1 MAVTYPNKR
10 GNMYIGNMLPEQI
23 DCILSIREQKVIPS
37 LKRMIF
43 NFPPELVLESL
54 ERGISIRDILGN
66 DPNKLKEYLGEL
78 RDYQTVGTAFMYM
91 SPRSMLGDGV
101 GAGKTAEIGALLN
114 YLKLKGELTRFV
126 MAVETSALGQTQC
139 ELMKFTGLN
148 IVGMPATAYKIRKV
162 IKNTDWTKVD
172 GIVIRHSTLRSDIL
186 SKWFSLYL
194 DEMGLSKLFNTFI
207 LDESSVIKNRGTKMF
222 NYTSNICNIASR
234 VHLLN
239 ATSFETHLMDIYN
252 QMDICYPMLLPKKW
266 RIEKQFCCYGTKK
279 YWTKVNGQAK
289 LNFARDMKGYKNQA
303 DFKESLK
310 LVYFGRSKKEVG
322 KELPHTYLVYEVEPT
337 TDQSLAL
344 AKGYRYME
352 VLNAPS
358 LIPEINIATTKET
371 VPKLERLV
379 ELVQTE
385 FQNMQVMVYC
395 FHIEAQEAIYSE
407 MVNIGRKPVVLN
419 GSNTDDE
426 RTDIIRKFNSLEYDV
441 IITNIQKSLNL
452 YSGDVCIFYS
462 MEGNPARMEQ
472 IRGRIDRSVD
482 DRLKTYVLLLYKG
495 TDEYKFFVD
504 IASQRSKDAR
514 ELTIDAKTA
523 VDFFIEQMEV

>member
-10 GNMYIGNMLPEQI
+10 GDMYTGNMLPEQI
-23 DCILSIREQKVIPS
+23 DCILNIRNQTVIPS
-37 LKRMIF
+37 LKRMVF
-43 NFPPELVLESL
+43 NFPPEMILESL
-54 ERGISIRDILGN
+54 EKGVSIREMLGN
-66 DPNKLKEYLGEL
+66 DSDRLSKYIGEL
-78 RDYQTVGTAFMYM
+78 RDYQTVGTAFLYM

-101 GAGKTAEIGALLN
+101 GAGKTAEISALLN
-114 YLKLKGELTRFV
+114 YLKLRGELTRFV

-139 ELMKFTGLN
+139 ELIKFTGLR
-148 IVGMPATAYKIRKV
+148 VVSMPSTAYKIRKV
-162 IKNTDWTKVD
+162 IENTDWNKVD
-172 GIVIRHSTLRSDIL
+172 GIVIRHSTLRSDLL

-194 DEMGLSKLFNTFI
+194 DEKGLSRIFNTFI

-222 NYTSNICNIASR
+222 NYTSNICNIATR

-252 QMDICYPMLLPKKW
+252 QMDICYPVLLPKKW

-303 DFKESLK
+303 EFKESLK

-337 TDQSLAL
+337 TEQSLAL

-358 LIPEINIATTKET
+358 LIPEIKIGMTRAE
-371 VPKLERLV
+371 VPKLDRLV
-379 ELVQTE
+379 DLVQNE
-385 FQNMQVMVYC
+385 FQSMQIMVYC
-395 FHIEAQEAIYSE
+395 FHIEAQKAIYNE
-407 MVNIGRKPVVLN
+407 LLAIGRKPVILN

-426 RTDIIRKFNSLEYDV
+426 RTEIIMKFNSLEYDV

-504 IASQRSKDAR
+504 TASQRSKDAR
-514 ELTIDAKTA
+514 DLTIDAKTA